1 MLPQRFMQIILD
13 FRGRARPITHV
24 ITHTGNVTGI
34 GGRLSPVKLMKNT
47 CNNNVEEYWNI
58 ALKNIPYF
66 EIHEGIIFFGKDRR
80 RLGQCGNVFAEIRIA
95 RKFRF

>member
-1 MLPQRFMQIILD
+1 MQIILD

-66 EIHEGIIFFGKDRR
+66 EIHEGIIFFGTSARIGGDWDS
-80 RLGQCGNVFAEIRIA
+80 VEIYSA
-95 RKFRF
+95 KFV

>member
-1 MLPQRFMQIILD
+1 
-13 FRGRARPITHV
+13 
-24 ITHTGNVTGI
+24 
-34 GGRLSPVKLMKNT
+34 MKNT